1 MLDFKTIYLILTV
14 LAGLL
19 FVVFLT
25 YEYYERKTG
34 VPTFPTMP
42 PVRRRIAAKLQAE
55 LKRTGQQP
63 FRVLDLGSGSGQ
75 LGFTIARAIPAAAV
89 TGIEL
94 SYIPWL
100 RSVIRQRLWG
110 VKNLTYLRQDFWP
123 YDISQFDAV
132 VTYLPGT
139 IMEKVGDK
147 LHRELKPGTL
157 IIANVF
163 ALRAGW
169 EPIESLDIKFYLF
182 FKTKLFVY
190 RKV

>member
-1 MLDFKTIYLILTV
+1 MIDLESLYLSLT
-14 LAGLL
+14 LL
-19 FVVFLT
+19 VSALLVVFLT

-42 PVRRRIAAKLQAE
+42 PVRRRIATLLQAE
-55 LKRTGQQP
+55 QARTGQTP

-75 LGFTIARAIPAAAV
+75 LGFRIARTIPAAEV

-94 SYIPWL
+94 SFVPWL
-100 RSVIRQRLWG
+100 RSVVRQRLWG

-139 IMEKVGDK
+139 IMERVGEK
-147 LHRELKPGTL
+147 LHHELKPGTMV
-157 IIANVF
+157 IANVF

-169 EPIESLDIKFYLF
+169 EPVEALDIRFYLF
-182 FKTKLFVY
+182 FKTKLYVY